1 MIDKSIF
8 RAYDIRGVYGET
20 ITPKIMESIGRELRK
35 MFPNE
40 SFVVGN
46 DIRSSSEELAGAL
59 IKGLMF
65 QDGEVIYAGTTA
77 FGESLFGGFKL
88 KKDKNL
94 YITASHSPPE
104 WNGVKLY
111 YGDGEAFTSELNYKI
126 GDMVAE
132 HIGEIED
139 YENYTEFLDKAN
151 RVNLKDEYIKF
162 MKDNFKITKPLK
174 AVIDCGNGST
184 CLTAPKVFESLVFII
199 VILNGNV
206 DPTFP
211 GRTSDIKET
220 LLDELYEKVKS
231 EGADFGVAFD
241 GDGDRVILV
250 DENGRPYNGS
260 ITGIMIAKNILNE
273 SGKKKIVITQPV
285 SMAAETELK
294 PLGGEVIRIP
304 VGHTYAINSA
314 KKENA
319 LMGIEESGHLIITDY
334 FYFDDGL
341 IAPLK
346 AAEIMCNTGKKL
358 SELMG
363 EIPIYPFDEIVFE
376 CKEEVKFRFIEEMY
390 NRLSKEYDD
399 TSSMDGLRI
408 GFEDGWILL
417 RASNTGPK
425 IRLYIEATSRERFNE
440 LKDKFSGLFFEEL
453 NKW

>member
-20 ITPKIMESIGRELRK
+20 ITPKIMECIGRELRK

-65 QDGEVIYAGTTA
+65 KDGEVIYAGTTA
-77 FGESLFGGFKL
+77 FGTSLFTGFKL
-88 KKDKNL
+88 KKDKNF

-111 YGDGEAFTSELNYKI
+111 YGDGEAFTSELNYKL
-126 GDMVAE
+126 GDNVAK
-132 HIGEIED
+132 HIDEVED
-139 YENYTEFLDKAN
+139 YDNYTDFLDKAN
-151 RVNLKDEYIKF
+151 RVNLNEEYIKF
-162 MKDNFKITKPLK
+162 MRDNFKITKPLK
-174 AVIDCGNGST
+174 VVVDCGNGST
-184 CLTAPKVFESLVFII
+184 ALTAPAALRALGFDVV
-199 VILNGNV
+199 VLNDNI
-206 DPTFP
+206 DPNFP
-211 GRTSDIKET
+211 ARTADIKT
-220 LLDELYEKVKS
+220 ALLGELYEKVRS

-241 GDGDRVILV
+241 GDGDRFVLV
-250 DENGRPYNGS
+250 DENGTPYSGS
-260 ITGIMIAKNILNE
+260 ITGIMIAKNIIRD
-273 SGKKKIVITQPV
+273 SKKKKIVITQPV
-285 SMAAETELK
+285 SIATETELE
-294 PLGGEVIRIP
+294 PLGAKVIRIP
-304 VGHTYAINSA
+304 VGHTYAINNA

-319 LMGIEESGHLIITDY
+319 LMGMEESGHLIITDY

-363 EIPIYPFDEIVFE
+363 EIPIYPFEEIVFE
-376 CKEEVKFRFIEEMY
+376 CKEEVKFKFIEEMY

-408 GFEDGWILL
+408 GFKDGWVLL